1 MTGVWKTNNT
11 YTIPRTKR
19 PETQKNAE
27 KMGILNDLRTRV
39 ANVNDGLQTGEL
51 VRNTVMRHPEDIME
65 LQKQQLFS
73 GLASNGQDIR
83 PYYSEDLKPSGYFKS
98 AESAKRYVAW
108 KESGITYPYSANRN
122 PDAPNLYIN
131 GRFHD
136 ELGVEFTDQTV
147 GVVGTTGYA
156 KGIVA
161 KYGIQTF
168 GLMMSNWM
176 VVFVERGAYDE
187 LMRDIRTLLYSN

>member
-1 MTGVWKTNNT
+1 MD
-11 YTIPRTKR
+11 
-19 PETQKNAE
+19 
-27 KMGILNDLRTRV
+27 ILNQLRTRV
-39 ANVNDGLQTGEL
+39 ADVKDNLETGEL
-51 VRNTVMRHPEDIME
+51 VRDIVVKHPDDILD

-83 PYYSEDLKPSGYFKS
+83 PYYSEDLKPTGYFYT
-98 AESAKRYVAW
+98 AESAKRYAEW
-108 KESGITYPYSANRN
+108 KETGINYPYTAERN

-136 ELGVEFTDQTV
+136 ELGVQFDAETV
-147 GVVGTTGYA
+147 GIVGTTGYS

-161 KYGIQTF
+161 KYGIETF

-176 VVFVERGAYDE
+176 VIFIERGAYNE
-187 LMRDIRTLLYSN
+187 LMQELRTRIYGTN